1 MTTYPLT
8 LCISRFTVTGFSP
21 ASPLTSPPTSPP
33 TSPLDL
39 PTCALATGEVPGPTF
54 VMEPKESGMMIL
66 NTSAYPISRNTLLM
80 EGFLAKGSKLLMSSA
95 DAVRSVAVLHS
106 DLIPLDQQLCHMAA
120 GIVAV
125 SEGV

>member
-1 MTTYPLT
+1 
-8 LCISRFTVTGFSP
+8 
-21 ASPLTSPPTSPP
+21 
-33 TSPLDL
+33 
-39 PTCALATGEVPGPTF
+39 
-54 VMEPKESGMMIL
+54 MIL

-106 DLIPLDQQLCHMAA
+106 DLIPLDQQLCHIAA

-125 SEGV
+125 SEGVRYDLAKDLVSGTDALDAVQHEQIIQMLLSEGEHLLIGIQQVRQDLPCLQGLFLTL